1 MKRLLILIISCL
13 GVLNAIAQ
21 SNLKVVQTQA
31 GKISGT
37 VSKDNSIHI
46 FKGIPFAAPPVG
58 DLRWKAPQ
66 PVKPWQGVK
75 ACTQFA
81 KSPIQAKPNEFG
93 VYTRE
98 FLIKDEPLSEDC
110 LYLNVWTGARSSK
123 EKRAVMVWIYGGGF
137 VSGGTNV
144 PIYNGEALAR
154 KGIILVSITYRVGI
168 LGFFAHPELSKESG
182 HNASGNYGLMDQ
194 IAALKWVKENIAT
207 FGGDPDKVTIAGQ
220 SAGSMSVNSLVASP
234 LAKGLF
240 RNAIAESGAS
250 FISGPYNG
258 TTLAQAEEAGLKTA
272 EKLGAHSLK
281 ELRNL
286 PADVLLKQFG
296 GRPIIDGYVLP
307 KSIADI
313 FAAGQE
319 NPVTLLSGWNEDDA
333 FVGKLLSATDYRAD
347 LKAKHRDD
355 YEQWLKHFPGNT
367 DEQAERSQINI
378 SRDLTFGIQNYTW
391 ANVQAGKGKKVFLYR
406 FTRRMPATGDFIKYG
421 AFHTAEVPYAFNNLR
436 FVNRPFEQVD
446 RQLANEISSY
456 WVNFVKTG
464 NPNGKSLPVWPVYNA
479 QSSQTMYLG
488 ENPRARSLEDKA
500 ALDFIL
506 KSNSR

>member
-1 MKRLLILIISCL
+1 MKRLLILFISCL
-13 GVLNAIAQ
+13 GAFNAIAQ
-21 SNLKVVQTQA
+21 NNLKVVQTQA

-46 FKGIPFAAPPVG
+46 FKGIPFAAPPIG
-58 DLRWKAPQ
+58 ELRWKAPE
-66 PVKPWQGVK
+66 PVKPWQGIR
-75 ACTQFA
+75 ACTNFA
-81 KSPIQAKPNEFG
+81 PSPIQGKPNEFG

-144 PIYNGEALAR
+144 PIYDGEALAR
-154 KGIILVSITYRVGI
+154 KGIILVIITYRVGI
-168 LGFFAHPELSKESG
+168 LGFFAHPELTKESG

-194 IAALKWVKENIAT
+194 IAALKWVKENIAA

-250 FISGPYNG
+250 FISGNFSG
-258 TTLAQAEEAGLKTA
+258 TTLARAEEEGVKTA
-272 EKLGAHSLK
+272 EKLGAHTLK

-286 PADVLLKQFG
+286 PTDELLKQFG
-296 GRPIIDGYVLP
+296 GRPIVDGYVLP
-307 KSIADI
+307 KSIADL

-319 NPVTLLSGWNEDDA
+319 NPVNLLTGWNEDDA
-333 FVGKLLSATDYRAD
+333 FVGKLLSAGDYRAD
-347 LKAKHRDD
+347 LKAKHPDNYD
-355 YEQWLKHFPGNT
+355 QWLKYFPGNT
-367 DEQAERSQINI
+367 DEHAKRSQINI
-378 SRDLTFGIQNYTW
+378 SRDLIFGIQNYTW
-391 ANVQAGKGKKVFLYR
+391 ANVQAGKGKKIFLYR
-406 FTRRMPATGDFIKYG
+406 FTRHVPATGDFVKYG

-446 RQLANEISSY
+446 RQLANQISSY

-464 NPNGKSLPVWPVYNA
+464 NPNSKGLISWPAYSIKNK
-479 QSSQTMYLG
+479 QTMYFG
-488 ENPRARSLEDKA
+488 KHPRVNTLADKA
-500 ALDFIL
+500 TIDFML
-506 KSNSR
+506 KANSR